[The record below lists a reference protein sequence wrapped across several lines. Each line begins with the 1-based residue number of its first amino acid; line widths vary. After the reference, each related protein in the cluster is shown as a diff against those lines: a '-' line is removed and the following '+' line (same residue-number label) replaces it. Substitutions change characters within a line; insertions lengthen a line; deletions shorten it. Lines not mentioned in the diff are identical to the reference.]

1 MDITTFTA
9 NRKTLAAPGGDIA
22 YTEFGDGPAVLF
34 VHGLA
39 TSGALWRNVIEQLTA
54 TSRCIAIDLPAHGD
68 SGNGGGEP
76 TRLENVTEQVH
87 RLLESIGVER
97 PVVVGHSMAAG
108 IAGLYASAHPTRGIV
123 MVDQATEVLP
133 FARMLHQIAPMLH
146 GPAFDQVWPNIENSL
161 GLDRI
166 PEPTRTLVLDT
177 HKVEQDVVL
186 GYWDQIL
193 TTDPAELQAWIDGKT
208 AGLRTPCLVVFGRPA
223 TDGERE
229 RLGRL
234 PDVQIEEWVGDGH
247 FVHLVDP
254 RRFAT
259 RLRAFVEH
267 CDQAV

>member
-1 MDITTFTA
+1 MA
-9 NRKTLAAPGGDIA
+9 
-22 YTEFGDGPAVLF
+22 
-34 VHGLA
+34 
-39 TSGALWRNVIEQLTA
+39 TA
-54 TSRCIAIDLPAHGD
+54 TDQETRLAYDIEGTGPSVVFLHGMTFDRRTWRPIIDELDGSVTSIAIDLPAHGD
-68 SGNGGGEP
+68 SGKNRGEP
-76 TRLENVTEQVH
+76 TRLEDVTEQVH

-108 IAGLYASAHPTRGIV
+108 IAGLYASAHPTHGIV

-133 FARMLHQIAPMLH
+133 FARMLHQIAPMLR
-146 GPAFDQVWPNIENSL
+146 GPAFNQVWPNIENSL
-161 GLDRI
+161 GLDLI

-186 GYWDQIL
+186 GYWDQVL

-234 PDVQIEEWVGDGH
+234 PDAQIEEWAGDGH